1 MNKRFLAFSMLFV
14 LLFSMFSVFAT
25 ESGNSTTIEDQGD
38 TPTPTPTLTISNGTY
53 NIEKNKTLSGSLPTI
68 ENETGLTYVIVSQ
81 PTHGTLTHND
91 ASSASFSYTPETD
104 YVGEDSFTFKVTKD
118 TSESNVATATI
129 TVTDVASTNLV
140 IKDAS
145 YELEKNAILTTNLP
159 TIEGETDLTYVIV
172 SQPTH
177 GTLTHGEAKS
187 ASFSYTPTL
196 DYVGEDSFTFKV
208 TKDSKES
215 NVATAKLTIKKP
227 TEPIIPFDYIDMKDH
242 WANYSASHLAARGLI
257 IGEEIGSRFYFYP
270 EREMNRSNFILFLL
284 AITESNEDANL
295 EIPKVTFADSD
306 TLPDWLIEAAKLAYA
321 KGIIKGSAEGSKI
334 YLNAYSPLTRTEAV
348 VMINNVLKPTDSK
361 EDLKYSDTNKIPA
374 WGTQAVKNLTAYKII
389 QGSNGTFDP
398 NSIITRGQAAEMC
411 FKLIKQLEKNE
422 VSTDVK

>member
-25 ESGNSTTIEDQGD
+25 ESGSSSTGEGQGE
-38 TPTPTPTLTISNGTY
+38 TPTPTLTISNGTY
-53 NIEKNKTLSGSLPTI
+53 NVEKNKTLADSLPTI
-68 ENETGLTYVIVSQ
+68 EGETGLTYVIVSQ
-81 PTHGTLTHND
+81 PTHGTLTHSD
-91 ASSASFSYTPETD
+91 ANSASFSYQPETD

-118 TSESNVATATI
+118 TNESNVATASITI
-129 TVTDVASTNLV
+129 SDVTSTGLV

-159 TIEGETDLTYVIV
+159 SIEGETGLTYVIV

-177 GTLTHGEAKS
+177 GTLTHGDANS
-187 ASFSYTPTL
+187 ATFSYTPTL
-196 DYVGEDSFTFKV
+196 DYVGKDSFTFKV

-215 NVATAKLTIKKP
+215 NVATATLTIKTP

-306 TLPDWLIEAAKLAYA
+306 TLPDWLVEAAKLAYA

-334 YLNAYSPLTRTEAV
+334 YLNAYAPLTRTEAV
-348 VMINNVLKPTDSK
+348 VMINNVLKPTNSTD
-361 EDLKYSDTNKIPA
+361 DLKYSDTNKIPA
-374 WGTQAVKNLTAYKII
+374 WGIQAVKNLTAYKII

-398 NSIITRGQAAEMC
+398 NSVITRGQAAEMC

-422 VSTDVK
+422 VSGEVK